1 MINNGYYMPGV
12 LGQYQTGNIPAPAQ
26 IKNIIP
32 PAGGYQQTAPAPV
45 SEGLGL
51 CQVNGFQMVRQFKD
65 AAGVEW
71 ALRKSAEDSSV
82 DIPDPAYVQVTD
94 FWNHVVPGTNNK
106 VYIYVVEG
114 IKRPRTTSERPV
126 KILYQWF
133 SEYNN
138 PTFTPQMITPAEWSA
153 ANVFT
158 SAIGD
163 ARVSKLKALCGLKDE
178 PVKQDTQQKKV
189 KNIDMDKFKGINNGN
204 TTSGK

>member
-12 LGQYQTGNIPAPAQ
+12 LGQYQAGNIPAPAQ

-32 PAGGYQQTAPAPV
+32 PAGGYPQTAPAPV
-45 SEGLGL
+45 PEGLGL
-51 CQVNGFQMVRQFKD
+51 CQVNGFQMVQQFRD
-65 AAGVEW
+65 AAGAEW
-71 ALRKSAEDSSV
+71 TLRKSAEDSSV

-94 FWNHVVPGTNNK
+94 FWNHVVPGTDNR

-114 IKRPRTTSERPV
+114 IRRPRTTNERPV
-126 KILYQWF
+126 RILYQWF

-138 PTFTPQMITPAEWSA
+138 PTFTPSMISPAEWAA

-163 ARVSKLKALCGLKDE
+163 ARVSKLNALCGIKE
-178 PVKQDTQQKKV
+178 VPPAIEKTQRKI
-189 KNIDMDKFKGINNGN
+189 KNIDLSVMKGGNNEP
-204 TTSGK
+204 GK

>member
-1 MINNGYYMPGV
+1 MLNNGYFPAGF
-12 LGQYQTGNIPAPAQ
+12 GQYQTGGIPAPAQ
-26 IKNIIP
+26 INNIMP
-32 PAGGYQQTAPAPV
+32 PTGGYQPAGNKSIPA
-45 SEGLGL
+45 GLGL
-51 CQVNGFQMVRQFKD
+51 CQVEGFNMTRQFTD
-65 AAGVEW
+65 AAGVNW
-71 ALRKSAEDSSV
+71 VLKKAAEDSGV

-94 FWNHVVPGTNNK
+94 FWNHAVPGTGDK

-114 IKRPRTTSERPV
+114 IRRPRTTNEHPV

-163 ARVSKLKALCGLKDE
+163 ARVSKLNALCGIKE
-178 PVKQDTQQKKV
+178 APPAIEKTQRKI
-189 KNIDMDKFKGINNGN
+189 KNIDLSVMRG
-204 TTSGK
+204 GKDEQGK

>member
-12 LGQYQTGNIPAPAQ
+12 LGQYQAGNIPAPAQ
-26 IKNIIP
+26 INNIMP
-32 PAGGYQQTAPAPV
+32 PAGGYQQAAPLPV
-45 SEGLGL
+45 SAGLGL
-51 CQVNGFQMVRQFKD
+51 CQVNGFQMVQSFRD
-65 AAGVEW
+65 AAGRDW
-71 ALRKSAEDSSV
+71 ILRKSAEDSSV

-94 FWNHVVPGTNNK
+94 FWNHVVPGTGDK
-106 VYIYVVEG
+106 VFIYVVEG
-114 IKRPRTTSERPV
+114 IKRPRTTNEHPV

-163 ARVSKLKALCGLKDE
+163 ARISKLKALCGLKDG
-178 PVKQDTQQKKV
+178 PVKQDTQQKK
-189 KNIDMDKFKGINNGN
+189 
-204 TTSGK
+204 

>member
-12 LGQYQTGNIPAPAQ
+12 LGQYQAGNIPAPAQ

-32 PAGGYQQTAPAPV
+32 PAGGYPQTAPAPV
-45 SEGLGL
+45 PEGLGL
-51 CQVNGFQMVRQFKD
+51 CQVNGFQMVQQFRD
-65 AAGVEW
+65 AAGAEW
-71 ALRKSAEDSSV
+71 TLRKSAEDSSV

-94 FWNHVVPGTNNK
+94 FWNHVVPGTDNR

-114 IKRPRTTSERPV
+114 IKRPRTTSERQV
-126 KILYQWF
+126 RILYQWF

-138 PTFTPQMITPAEWSA
+138 PTFTPGMISPAEWAA

-163 ARVSKLKALCGLKDE
+163 ARVSKLNALCGIKE
-178 PVKQDTQQKKV
+178 APPAIEKTQRKI
-189 KNIDMDKFKGINNGN
+189 KNIDLSVMKGGNNEP
-204 TTSGK
+204 GK

>member
-1 MINNGYYMPGV
+1 MKTVYRLSN
-12 LGQYQTGNIPAPAQ
+12 
-26 IKNIIP
+26 
-32 PAGGYQQTAPAPV
+32 
-45 SEGLGL
+45 
-51 CQVNGFQMVRQFKD
+51 
-65 AAGVEW
+65 
-71 ALRKSAEDSSV
+71 
-82 DIPDPAYVQVTD
+82 IPDPAYVQVTD
-94 FWNHVVPGTNNK
+94 FWNHAVPGTGDK

-114 IKRPRTTSERPV
+114 IRRPRTTNEHPV

-138 PTFTPQMITPAEWSA
+138 PTFTPQMISPAEWSA

>member
-12 LGQYQTGNIPAPAQ
+12 LGQYQAGNIPAPAQ
-26 IKNIIP
+26 IKNIMP
-32 PAGGYQQTAPAPV
+32 PAGGYQQAAPV
-45 SEGLGL
+45 PVSDGLGL
-51 CQVNGFQMVRQFKD
+51 CQVNGFQMVQSFRD

-71 ALRKSAEDSSV
+71 SLRKSAEDSSV
-82 DIPDPAYVQVTD
+82 DIPDPGYVQITD

-114 IKRPRTTSERPV
+114 IKRPRTTNEHPV

-138 PTFTPQMITPAEWSA
+138 PTFTPGMITPAEWSA

-163 ARVSKLKALCGLKDE
+163 ARVSKLKALCGLPDE
-178 PVKQDTQQKKV
+178 PVKQEQQRKI
-189 KNIDMDKFKGINNGN
+189 KNIEMSKFRGNNEQ
-204 TTSGK
+204 GKQA

>member
-12 LGQYQTGNIPAPAQ
+12 LGQYQAGNIPAPAQ
-26 IKNIIP
+26 IKNIMP
-32 PAGGYQQTAPAPV
+32 PAGGYQQAAPV
-45 SEGLGL
+45 PVSDGLGL
-51 CQVNGFQMVRQFKD
+51 CQVNGFQMVQSFRD
-65 AAGVEW
+65 AAGCDWV
-71 ALRKSAEDSSV
+71 LRKSAADSSV
-82 DIPDPAYVQVTD
+82 DIPDPGYVQITD

-114 IKRPRTTSERPV
+114 IKRPRTTNERAV

-138 PTFTPQMITPAEWSA
+138 PTFTPGMITPAEWSA

-163 ARVSKLKALCGLKDE
+163 ARVSKLKALCGLRDDPPAPDKG
-178 PVKQDTQQKKV
+178 QQRKI
-189 KNIDMDKFKGINNGN
+189 KNIDLSVMRG
-204 TTSGK
+204 GKDEQGK

>member
-1 MINNGYYMPGV
+1 MLNNNYFMPG
-12 LGQYQTGNIPAPAQ
+12 LNQYSGGIPAPAQ
-26 IKNIIP
+26 IKNITP
-32 PAGGYQQTAPAPV
+32 PANGYPAPAISSVPD
-45 SEGLGL
+45 GLGL
-51 CQVNGFQMVRQFKD
+51 CQVNGFHMVQQFRD
-65 AAGVEW
+65 AAGTEW
-71 ALRKSAEDSSV
+71 VLRKAAEDSSV

-94 FWNHVVPGTNNK
+94 FWNHVVPGTGDK
-106 VYIYVVEG
+106 VFIYVVEG
-114 IKRPRTTSERPV
+114 IKRPRTTNEHPV

-178 PVKQDTQQKKV
+178 PVKQDTPQKRV
-189 KNIDMDKFKGINNGN
+189 KNIDMDKFKGVNNGN